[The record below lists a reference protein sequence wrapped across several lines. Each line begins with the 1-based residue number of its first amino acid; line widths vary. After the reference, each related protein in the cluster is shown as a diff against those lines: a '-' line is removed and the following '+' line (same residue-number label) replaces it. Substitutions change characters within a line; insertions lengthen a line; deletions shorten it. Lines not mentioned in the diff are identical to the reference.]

1 MLLYRRCSILCR
13 SCFCRPFSSVTS
25 FDTDG
30 DTKRRRGRNASS
42 SSDDDEPRTVETTDR
57 TNENVSS
64 PRPEDTK
71 DTRDDVCLDNDDAW
85 SVRRSAMNM
94 NGWRR
99 CCFLSRLVLLLVCL
113 CHIRPKTSV
122 CSRPFFC
129 ALKMSS
135 SSSKKGMGKRRT
147 GFILWS
153 SLSSKLKIVVNTQ
166 KSSSQN
172 FSSFTKGDNNIYN
185 QSSSLVCAPFLHR
198 LYLFIGCER
207 ERERAGQRSPRDRA
221 RARGSNRY
229 RSPFYYR

>member
-30 DTKRRRGRNASS
+30 DTKRRRGRNVSS
-42 SSDDDEPRTVETTDR
+42 SSDDDDEPRTVETTDR

-71 DTRDDVCLDNDDAW
+71 DTRDDVCCLDNDDAW

-99 CCFLSRLVLLLVCL
+99 SCFFCRLVLLLVVKFV
-113 CHIRPKTSV
+113 PKLFSV
-122 CSRPFFC
+122 CSV
-129 ALKMSS
+129 L
-135 SSSKKGMGKRRT
+135 
-147 GFILWS
+147 S
-153 SLSSKLKIVVNTQ
+153 SLCPKNVKIVNTQ

-172 FSSFTKGDNNIYN
+172 FSSNNAHELSKG
-185 QSSSLVCAPFLHR
+185 HKK
-198 LYLFIGCER
+198 
-207 ERERAGQRSPRDRA
+207 QRSSFFHYVREAD
-221 RARGSNRY
+221 NI
-229 RSPFYYR
+229 

>member
-30 DTKRRRGRNASS
+30 DTKRRRGRNVSS
-42 SSDDDEPRTVETTDR
+42 SSDDDDEPRTVETTDR

-99 CCFLSRLVLLLVCL
+99 SCFFCRLVLLLVVKFV
-113 CHIRPKTSV
+113 PKLFSV
-122 CSRPFFC
+122 CSVLF
-129 ALKMSS
+129 
-135 SSSKKGMGKRRT
+135 
-147 GFILWS
+147 
-153 SLSSKLKIVVNTQ
+153 SLCPKNVKIVNTQ

-172 FSSFTKGDNNIYN
+172 FSSKNAHELSKGHKKQRGRRFFTSTYEKPIIYN

-207 ERERAGQRSPRDRA
+207 ERERESGAEIASR
-221 RARGSNRY
+221 
-229 RSPFYYR
+229 

>member
-30 DTKRRRGRNASS
+30 DTKRRRGRNVSS
-42 SSDDDEPRTVETTDR
+42 SSDDDDEPRTVETTDR

-99 CCFLSRLVLLLVCL
+99 CCFLSGLVLLLVVKFVPKQVCAPSFLL
-113 CHIRPKTSV
+113 CPKNV
-122 CSRPFFC
+122 FLLEKRNG
-129 ALKMSS
+129 
-135 SSSKKGMGKRRT
+135 KKED
-147 GFILWS
+147 GFYIMV
-153 SLSSKLKIVVNTQ
+153 LSSKAQNRRQHPKIIVS
-166 KSSSQN
+166 K
-172 FSSFTKGDNNIYN
+172 F
-185 QSSSLVCAPFLHR
+185 FLLH
-198 LYLFIGCER
+198 
-207 ERERAGQRSPRDRA
+207 QRR
-221 RARGSNRY
+221 
-229 RSPFYYR
+229 